1 MWVLFANR
9 GLLLDKTQ
17 FTLDIT
23 SNIRIYSN
31 LLLNLFFN
39 FWFFEIFFREI
50 IFFSPKDYLWS
61 CGTDDSFPYKC
72 GSYIRFRC
80 GSVRVSFQKFPSR
93 RRVPTSLLQM
103 FSALNKTAQLSFFFN
118 SLFRK
123 RRQTFQ
129 DFAVNPNFWLYIR
142 TKLCFIKEEAEV
154 RILSVPMLFHPK

>member
-1 MWVLFANR
+1 MLEQMWVLFANR

-17 FTLDIT
+17 FILDIT

-50 IFFSPKDYLWS
+50 IFFVLRITSGPVELMTVFSISVEVTFGFVAALCEYPSKHFHLVEGYPLR
-61 CGTDDSFPYKC
+61 FYKC
-72 GSYIRFRC
+72 F
-80 GSVRVSFQKFPSR
+80 
-93 RRVPTSLLQM
+93 
-103 FSALNKTAQLSFFFN
+103 FSELSFFFN

-129 DFAVNPNFWLYIR
+129 DFAVNPNF
-142 TKLCFIKEEAEV
+142 
-154 RILSVPMLFHPK
+154 